1 MRKLTITR
9 KKSLVGAIIPYY
21 CIIGEDKEFVDANDT
36 QYPIK
41 NGETISIDVDDR
53 KFCIVIASNTS
64 TGVVVMPPFICN
76 GGTNDVSLE
85 LITKYHLLKG
95 SRYELQKNSLFIV
108 FSITYR
114 KE

>member
-9 KKSLVGAIIPYY
+9 KKSFVGAIIPYY
-21 CIIGEDKEFVDANDT
+21 FIIGENKESVDANDT

-64 TGVVVMPPFICN
+64 TGAVVMPPIICD
-76 GGTNDVSLE
+76 GGTNDLSFE
-85 LITKYHLLKG
+85 LITKYLLLKG
-95 SRYELQKNSLFIV
+95 SRYELLEK
-108 FSITYR
+108 
-114 KE
+114 